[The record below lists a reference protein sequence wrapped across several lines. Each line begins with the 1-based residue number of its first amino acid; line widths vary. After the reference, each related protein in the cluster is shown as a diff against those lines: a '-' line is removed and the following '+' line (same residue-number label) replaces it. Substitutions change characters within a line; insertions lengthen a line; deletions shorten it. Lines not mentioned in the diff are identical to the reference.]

1 VSVLEMPALKPEI
14 ALTDFE
20 PAVQNAILEAFPGI
34 EIKGCFFHFKD
45 APSCIPHAL
54 NVL

>member
-1 VSVLEMPALKPEI
+1 MPELKPEV

-34 EIKGCFFHFKD
+34 EIKGWLFHFK
-45 APSCIPHAL
+45 HAIHD
-54 NVL
+54 

>member
-1 VSVLEMPALKPEI
+1 MPELKPEV

-34 EIKGCFFHFKD
+34 EIKGCFFHFK
-45 APSCIPHAL
+45 HAIHD
-54 NVL
+54 